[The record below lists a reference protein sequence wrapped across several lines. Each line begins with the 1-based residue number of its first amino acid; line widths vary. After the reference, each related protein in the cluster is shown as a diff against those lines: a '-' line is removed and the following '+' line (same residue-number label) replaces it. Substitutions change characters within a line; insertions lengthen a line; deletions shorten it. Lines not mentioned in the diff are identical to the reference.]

1 MYIKEINIKSMS
13 VYGKK
18 IVTIQ
23 NPEQKLTMVH
33 QEQRDG

>member
-1 MYIKEINIKSMS
+1 MQNQNFELLEKAPVSKA
-13 VYGKK
+13 V
-18 IVTIQ
+18 VTIQ